1 MEAKELRIG
10 NFVDWNGEVG
20 VVSQLLEKDVFF
32 KCGETD
38 LYDALKP
45 IPLSREWLLKF
56 EFCIVDINGTIKAT
70 LGNFRYNVQTAVDY
84 NGFFFCDGE
93 NVLTNLLY
101 VHELQNLIFVLIK
114 KELTIKNQQ

>member
-20 VVSQLLEKDVFF
+20 IVSQLLEKDVFF

-38 LYDALKP
+38 LYDSVKP
-45 IPLSREWLLKF
+45 ILLSREWLLKF
-56 EFCIVDINGTIKAT
+56 GFCIVDINGTIEAT
-70 LGNFRYNVQTAVDY
+70 LPSFRYNIQTVVDY
-84 NGFFFCDGE
+84 NGFFFCDEE

-101 VHELQNLIFVLIK
+101 VHELQNLIFALSK
-114 KELTIKNQQ
+114 KELTIKKQE